1 MHSLNISVGC
11 QCDLRAYTSVC
22 LREKERILWDLWN
35 PTGKMGF
42 MGRQPLL
49 PTHNTQAQQQQQL
62 VATQDSYLSSRAEA
76 LHNVEATIHELSN
89 IFMQLNT
96 MVSGWPLH
104 DVGAGDKPCELKSH
118 LSATPL
124 G

>member
-1 MHSLNISVGC
+1 MV
-11 QCDLRAYTSVC
+11 AV
-22 LREKERILWDLWN
+22 
-35 PTGKMGF
+35 
-42 MGRQPLL
+42 GRQPLL

-96 MVSGWPLH
+96 MVSALTPYPLVWAENMH
-104 DVGAGDKPCELKSH
+104 SFVTKP
-118 LSATPL
+118 
-124 G
+124 